1 MKLFSFLLIRKE
13 KMIGRRSAQRK
24 MKIRELL
31 GVESIRLDGNAMD
44 KTDGI
49 NQLVDLM
56 VKSGKI
62 MNVVEYHKDVFESEK
77 ECIIIGKAAIL
88 HGRSKVVS
96 RPGIAVMLVR
106 EGITFHAEEKDRIYI
121 FFLLAVPDAKD
132 QMETELLN
140 MLKKVVM
147 DQRMVDSIKRA
158 RGKIE
163 VLNLIE
169 GEEQEDVVKEE
180 N

>member
-1 MKLFSFLLIRKE
+1 MLIRRE
-13 KMIGRRSAQRK
+13 KCIERRSAQRK

-31 GVESIRLDGNAMD
+31 GVESIRLDGNAKD

-62 MNVVEYHKDVFESEK
+62 MDVVEYHKDVIENEK

-106 EGITFHAEEKDRIYI
+106 EGIALHAEDKDRVYI
-121 FFLLAVPDAKD
+121 LFLLAVPDAKD
-132 QMETELLN
+132 QMETELLD

-147 DQRMVDSIKRA
+147 DQRMVDSIKKA
-158 RGKIE
+158 KGKKE
-163 VLNLIE
+163 VLNLME
-169 GEEQEDVVKEE
+169 GEQQEDV
-180 N
+180 